1 MARND
6 AETVRTGA
14 RGGRKGAASRSIG
27 ATRRVDVSGV
37 PIPRRVHVRAPP
49 RTVVQ
54 DVRLDARLPRAPA
67 QVHERPESRLLGR
80 RGAAAAEA
88 AIVLAHE
95 DAHCDCLGRPDDAR
109 GARRR
114 LARVGRR
121 ERTVRATFRV
131 SEDASGTFVCASKPR
146 TRAAVCAE
154 QKAGCHFPAPAAGDI
169 PKRRYGRFSD
179 ALAFV
184 FSRVKKPS
192 IAREMSSALFR
203 DSTLSRPVAR
213 GSSRLR
219 SMSHRHNEPRASTS
233 G

>member
-1 MARND
+1 MAR
-6 AETVRTGA
+6 ETTPKGVRTGA
-14 RGGRKGAASRSIG
+14 RGRKGAASRSIG
-27 ATRRVDVSGV
+27 ASRRVDVSGV

-54 DVRLDARLPRAPA
+54 DVWLDARLPRAPA

-146 TRAAVCAE
+146 TRAMACAPSRK
-154 QKAGCHFPAPAAGDI
+154 QDVTFPRPLQEIFRSGGMGAFQMRSPLFFHESRNPRLPARC
-169 PKRRYGRFSD
+169 PVRFF
-179 ALAFV
+179 ATRLC
-184 FSRVKKPS
+184 RVRLLG
-192 IAREMSSALFR
+192 ARADFDR
-203 DSTLSRPVAR
+203 
-213 GSSRLR
+213 
-219 SMSHRHNEPRASTS
+219 
-233 G
+233 